1 MGAADPVVSAV
12 LLGFGLGIQHASD
25 PDHLVAVAT
34 IVTGES
40 RLRRGALIGLLW
52 GAGHTVTFVLAGT
65 VIIALNLTVP
75 RQVVAGLEL
84 LVAVMLVVL
93 GLTRLREIWREL
105 ETAEPVHL
113 SADHAHG
120 HEEVLHRHAHPHG
133 AQRAGRLHP
142 HPSRPLLAEIRG
154 RHGRWAIR
162 SALIGAV
169 HGLTGSA
176 AVALLVLATIQSSW
190 GAFLYLGVF
199 GLGTIAGMTAFT
211 EALVYP
217 ASRFRRYARVG
228 RPVAFATAL
237 GSIAFGVVYGLSV
250 LAKA

>member
-12 LLGFGLGIQHASD
+12 LLGFMLGIQHATD

-65 VIIALNLTVP
+65 TIIALNLTVP
-75 RQVVAGLEL
+75 HRVVAGLEL

-93 GLTRLREIWREL
+93 GLTRLRELWREL
-105 ETAEPVHL
+105 ATADAVHL
-113 SADHAHG
+113 IADHAHG
-120 HEEVLHRHAHPHG
+120 REEALHRHAHPHG
-133 AQRAGRLHP
+133 AQPAEHLHLHP
-142 HPSRPLLAEIRG
+142 SKPLLTALTG
-154 RHGRWAIR
+154 RHGRWAVR
-162 SALIGAV
+162 SALVGAV
-169 HGLTGSA
+169 HGLAGSA
-176 AVALLVLATIQSSW
+176 SVALLVLATIHSSW

-211 EALVYP
+211 VALVYP
-217 ASRFRRYARVG
+217 ASRIRRYARVG
-228 RPVAFATAL
+228 RPVAFASAL
-237 GSIAFGVVYGLSV
+237 GSIAFGVVYGLSA
-250 LAKA
+250 L